1 MKAQKFRRFC
11 YSNFREINFAQRA
24 ATISSFFR
32 EINYALKIR
41 RFCYSKIP
49 WNQLALK
56 FRYFMSYPKN
66 KMCTYI
72 WCDEYACVM
81 DKADDISK
89 NKFSSKWSEQ
99 RLPQCNEVIFF
110 LFWKVDLLLL
120 HICLPCLIEF
130 VCIKLNINTLRRNGY
145 VIWTSQRVL
154 DVMKYLKVI
163 NFEFNWRFQML
174 EIWIF
179 YQWLKPTEE

>member
-1 MKAQKFRRFC
+1 MEIYFN
-11 YSNFREINFAQRA
+11 NFLKKGKKKNSWKHRNFGDFATPIFVKSISHN

-110 LFWKVDLLLL
+110 LFWKVDLFLL

-145 VIWTSQRVL
+145 VIWTS
-154 DVMKYLKVI
+154 
-163 NFEFNWRFQML
+163 
-174 EIWIF
+174 
-179 YQWLKPTEE
+179 

>member
-1 MKAQKFRRFC
+1 
-11 YSNFREINFAQRA
+11 
-24 ATISSFFR
+24 
-32 EINYALKIR
+32 
-41 RFCYSKIP
+41 
-49 WNQLALK
+49 
-56 FRYFMSYPKN
+56 
-66 KMCTYI
+66 MCTYI
-72 WCDEYACVM
+72 WRDKYACVM

-154 DVMKYLKVI
+154 DVMKYLLSKKFRIWLMISNAFKKHESFTNGSNQQKNNLLIHDAFSFGDFSSFSVRE
-163 NFEFNWRFQML
+163 EFILSFHRKIASNC
-174 EIWIF
+174 
-179 YQWLKPTEE
+179 QW